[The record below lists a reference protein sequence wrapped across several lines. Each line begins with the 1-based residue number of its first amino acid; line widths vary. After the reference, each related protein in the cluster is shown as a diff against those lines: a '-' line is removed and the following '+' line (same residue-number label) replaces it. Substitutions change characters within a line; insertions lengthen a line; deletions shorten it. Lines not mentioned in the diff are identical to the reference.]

1 MRDVASKLGLDA
13 VPYLGEMTL
22 EDATDKSAPASAP
35 PSMAAWLRRGM
46 VGRPIETL
54 FDKKGHRLIVKLKTK
69 DFARTPAKVLTMPAL
84 IELPLAA

>member
-1 MRDVASKLGLDA
+1 
-13 VPYLGEMTL
+13 
-22 EDATDKSAPASAP
+22 
-35 PSMAAWLRRGM
+35 M

-69 DFARTPAKVLTMPAL
+69 DFARTPAKVLTMPAQ